1 MPFLLFNTLIKQFFF
16 YLWCLI
22 KFSESMSQIKLINI
36 VGARPQIIKAS
47 AISRAI
53 RNYYSNQITEI
64 IVHTGQH
71 YDKEMSEVFF
81 DELEI
86 HKPHYNLGVGSAGHG
101 KQTSLMI
108 TGIEE
113 ILVKE
118 KPDCVLLYG
127 DTNST
132 LAGALAAAKLHFP
145 VIHIEAGLRSFNK
158 TMPEEL
164 NRIMSDH
171 SSTLLFAPTNAAFKN
186 LMNEGFKPENSPP
199 YTISNPKIYLT
210 GDIMYDNTLFFAGL
224 AEKKK
229 KGFLEKLS
237 LKRDNYVL
245 VTIHRDTNT
254 DDIDRLREI
263 LIALKSLA
271 EENDIVLVMP
281 FHPRTIVSL
290 KNRLEKLYDELI
302 HCSYL
307 KIIPPVSFLEM
318 ILLEKSCR
326 MIVTDSGGVQKE
338 SHFFK
343 KPCIILR
350 NETEWIELVNNG
362 TSKLVGA
369 DQVLIRHEFLS
380 FMNSHSVL
388 EYPGFYGDGKAAE
401 FILSEILLMFEK
413 EQHL

>member
-1 MPFLLFNTLIKQFFF
+1 MP
-16 YLWCLI
+16 
-22 KFSESMSQIKLINI
+22 QIKLLNL

-53 RNYYSNQITEI
+53 RTNFKESITEI
-64 IVHTGQH
+64 LVHTGQH
-71 YDKEMSEVFF
+71 YDKELSEVFF

-86 HKPHYNLGVGSAGHG
+86 HKPDYNLGVGSAGHG
-101 KQTSLMI
+101 KQTSMMI

-113 ILVKE
+113 VLISE
-118 KPDCVLLYG
+118 RPDCVIVYG

-132 LAGALAAAKLHFP
+132 LAGSLAASKLHYP

-186 LMNEGFKPENSPP
+186 LMNEGFRPENSPP
-199 YTISNPKIYLT
+199 YTIDNPKIYLT
-210 GDIMYDNTLFFAGL
+210 GDIMYDNSLFFASL

-229 KGFLEKLS
+229 IMFLES
-237 LKRDNYVL
+237 LGLERDNFVL

-254 DDIDRLREI
+254 DDPGRLEKI
-263 LIALKSLA
+263 LLTLKEQA
-271 EENDIVLVMP
+271 EKSNITLVMP
-281 FHPRTIVSL
+281 LHPRTLISL
-290 KNRLEKLYDELI
+290 KSKLPDLYNELCNSGLI
-302 HCSYL
+302 

-318 ILLEKSCR
+318 ILLEKNCK
-326 MIVTDSGGVQKE
+326 MIITDSGGVQKE

-350 NETEWIELVNNG
+350 KETEWIELVNNG
-362 TSKLVGA
+362 TSVLVDA
-369 DQVLIRHEFLS
+369 DPDQLRDEFQRLMS
-380 FMNSHSVL
+380 SHAEL

-401 FILSEILLMFEK
+401 FILNEILLLFET
-413 EQHL
+413 

>member
-1 MPFLLFNTLIKQFFF
+1 
-16 YLWCLI
+16 
-22 KFSESMSQIKLINI
+22 MSKIKLLNI

-53 RNYYSNQITEI
+53 RRYFAEEITEI

-71 YDKEMSEVFF
+71 YDKEMSDVFF

-101 KQTSLMI
+101 RQTSLMI

-113 ILVKE
+113 VLQTE
-118 KPDCVLLYG
+118 KPDCIILYG

-132 LAGALAAAKLHFP
+132 LAGAIAASKLRYP

-164 NRIMSDH
+164 NRIMADH
-171 SSTLLFAPTNAAFKN
+171 ASTLLFAPTNSAFKN
-186 LMNEGFKPENSPP
+186 LMGEGFRPENSPP
-199 YTISNPKIYLT
+199 YTIDNPKIYLT
-210 GDIMYDNTLFFAGL
+210 GDIMYDNTLFFAAL

-229 KGFLEKLS
+229 ASFLKGMSLEK
-237 LKRDNYVL
+237 DNYVL

-254 DDIDRLREI
+254 DDVLRLEEI
-263 LIALKSLA
+263 LITLKTLA
-271 EENDIVLVMP
+271 EKRDITLVMP
-281 FHPRTIVSL
+281 LHPRTVVSL
-290 KNRLEKLYDELI
+290 KTKLESFYNELCTCKHI
-302 HCSYL
+302 

-318 ILLEKSCR
+318 ILLEKNCR
-326 MIVTDSGGVQKE
+326 MIITDSGGVQKE

-343 KPCIILR
+343 KPSIVLR
-350 NETEWIELVNNG
+350 KETEWIELVNNG
-362 TSKLVGA
+362 TAVLVDA
-369 DQVLIRHEFLS
+369 DPVKIKHEFLKL
-380 FMNSHSVL
+380 MDPHTEL

-401 FILSEILLMFEK
+401 FILKEILLMFGK
-413 EQHL
+413 A

>member
-1 MPFLLFNTLIKQFFF
+1 
-16 YLWCLI
+16 
-22 KFSESMSQIKLINI
+22 MSQIKLLNI

-53 RNYYSNQITEI
+53 YKHFSKDIIEI
-64 IVHTGQH
+64 LVHTGQH

-86 HKPHYNLGVGSAGHG
+86 HKPDYNLGVGSARHG
-101 KQTSLMI
+101 RQTSMMI
-108 TGIEE
+108 TGIEDV
-113 ILVKE
+113 LLKE

-132 LAGALAAAKLHFP
+132 LAGALAASKLHFP

-186 LMNEGFKPENSPP
+186 LISEGFRPDNSPP
-199 YTISNPKIYLT
+199 YTIDNPKIYFT

-229 KGFLEKLS
+229 SSFLEQIS

-245 VTIHRDTNT
+245 VTIHRDSNT
-254 DDIDRLREI
+254 DDIVRLKEI
-263 LIALKSLA
+263 LVTLKTLA
-271 EENDIVLVMP
+271 EEKDMIFVMP
-281 FHPRTIVSL
+281 LHPRTIISL
-290 KNRLEKLYDELI
+290 KTKLEGLYNELCDCRYI
-302 HCSYL
+302 
-307 KIIPPVSFLEM
+307 KIIPPVSYLEM
-318 ILLEKSCR
+318 ILLEKNCR

-343 KPCIILR
+343 KPCIVLR
-350 NETEWIELVNNG
+350 KETEWIELVNNG
-362 TSKLVGA
+362 TAKLVDA
-369 DQVLIRHEFLS
+369 DPERIRYEFLS
-380 FMNSHSVL
+380 FLDSNNVL
-388 EYPGFYGDGKAAE
+388 EYPGFYGDGKTAE
-401 FILSEILLMFEK
+401 FILNEILLMFEK
-413 EQHL
+413 E